1 MLCCS
6 GALSPHLW
14 QISKSSCHSERI
26 CQGLRCC
33 NVQYKTTFMNACS
46 TSHKTTCNH
55 ARCLLPFTVIFLTAV
70 TFIPLCCKKL
80 LARLLATQVVLA
92 EKKFI
97 YLICSELRPFLRAG
111 CTTKPLQQCT
121 QRASC

>member
-1 MLCCS
+1 MPAAPATKQHAIMQDVYFHS
-6 GALSPHLW
+6 GY
-14 QISKSSCHSERI
+14 
-26 CQGLRCC
+26 
-33 NVQYKTTFMNACS
+33 V
-46 TSHKTTCNH
+46 
-55 ARCLLPFTVIFLTAV
+55 TVIFLTAV